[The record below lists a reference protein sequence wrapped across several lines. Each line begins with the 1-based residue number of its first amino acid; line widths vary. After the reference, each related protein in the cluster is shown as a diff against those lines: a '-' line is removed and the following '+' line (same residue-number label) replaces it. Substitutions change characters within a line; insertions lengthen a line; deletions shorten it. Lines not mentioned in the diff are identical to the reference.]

1 MEFIPHVINGEET
14 ESADGAR
21 FRTVDPWTRRPWAE
35 VALGGPQDAGRA
47 VAAARLAFDEGPW
60 PRMGF
65 AERGA
70 LLQGLA
76 DLIVANAGEL
86 AMADTTDMGK
96 PISESRGNDV
106 PRAAMNFRF
115 FADHAR
121 LATADALPMDSG
133 HHAYTRFEPAGVVA
147 AIAPWNFPLMLESWK
162 VAPALAWGNTVVL
175 KPAEDTPASATIL
188 ARLATAAGFPPGVL
202 NVVHGYGPDSA
213 GAALTADPRVDRI
226 TFTGESGTGR
236 LISAAAAAH
245 LTPVSL
251 ELGGKG
257 ANLVFADADLST
269 AVDWSIRAIFTNA
282 GQVCL
287 AGSRL
292 YVQRPVYGEFLDRF
306 CAAAEALVIGD
317 PKVPDTQLGP
327 LASQEHYRKVRSYV
341 DAIEAQGGNIATG
354 GLWDG
359 PGEHWVVRPTVVTDA
374 PPDAPVSTEE
384 IFGPVVVVHPF
395 DTEEQAVTAANDTP
409 YGLNAMVFTEN
420 LSRAH
425 RVSAALKAGTV
436 WANCFF
442 IRDLRAPFGGVGD
455 SGVGRE
461 GGNFSREFFTE
472 PKAVVMA
479 IRPADAQG

>member
-1 MEFIPHVINGEET
+1 MTEQILHVVDGDEV
-14 ESADGAR
+14 ESSSGA
-21 FRTVDPWTRRPWAE
+21 FFDTVDPWTRKPWAR
-35 VALGGPQDAGRA
+35 VALGGTEDADRA
-47 VAAARLAFDEGPW
+47 VAAARRAFDEGPW
-60 PRMGF
+60 PRMGL

-70 LLQGLA
+70 ILHRLA
-76 DLIVANAGEL
+76 DLIMEHRDEL
-86 AMADTTDMGK
+86 ALADTTDMGK
-96 PISESRGNDV
+96 PLADSRDNDV
-106 PRAAMNFRF
+106 PRSAQNFRF

-121 LATADALPMDSG
+121 LCAGEALPMDTG

-147 AIAPWNFPLMLESWK
+147 AIAPWNFPLMLETWK

-188 ARLATAAGFPPGVL
+188 ARLGLAAGLPDGVL
-202 NVVHGYGPDSA
+202 NVVHGYGPDSV
-213 GAALTADPRVDRI
+213 GSALTGDARVDRI

-236 LISAAAAAH
+236 TIAAAASAH

-257 ANLVFADADLST
+257 ANLVFADADLDS
-269 AVDWSIRAIFTNA
+269 AVSWSIRAIFSNA

-292 YVQRPVYGEFLDRF
+292 YVQRAVYDEFLARF
-306 CAAAEALVIGD
+306 VAEAEALTAGD
-317 PKVPDTQLGP
+317 PKSTGTQLGP
-327 LASQEHYRKVRSYV
+327 LASEEHWKKVRAYI
-341 DAIEAQGGNIATG
+341 DGIPADGGVMRTG
-354 GLWDG
+354 GL
-359 PGEHWVVRPTVVTDA
+359 GEGWLVRPTIVTDLPA
-374 PPDAPVSTEE
+374 GARLLRDE
-384 IFGPVVVVHPF
+384 IFGPVVVVSPF
-395 DTEEQAVTAANDTP
+395 DTEADAIAAANDTP
-409 YGLNAMVFTEN
+409 FGLNAMLFTEN

-436 WANCFF
+436 WVNCFF

-461 GGNFSREFFTE
+461 GGTFSREFFTE

-479 IRPADAQG
+479 ITEGAGV